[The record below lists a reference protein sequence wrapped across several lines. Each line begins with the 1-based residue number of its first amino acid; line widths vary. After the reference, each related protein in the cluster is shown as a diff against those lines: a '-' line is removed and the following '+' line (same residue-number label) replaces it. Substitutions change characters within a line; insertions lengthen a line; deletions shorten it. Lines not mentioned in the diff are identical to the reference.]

1 MSPWFNEMAVGDQYT
16 APIATKEGRVIVDN
30 IEELIANGQIS
41 TQFRDKNPTGSI
53 YGIESMTNLDGRVL
67 GTIGSIDR
75 VGNGLYKNSEIL
87 GKHKIFESG
96 IKYFG

>member
-1 MSPWFNEMAVGDQYT
+1 
-16 APIATKEGRVIVDN
+16 
-30 IEELIANGQIS
+30 
-41 TQFRDKNPTGSI
+41 
-53 YGIESMTNLDGRVL
+53 MTNLDGRVL